1 MGTATS
7 TLERPREE
15 QGGINNP
22 ALNPQAF
29 ARGSA
34 QADAAERRG
43 MTVAGTYGRTGLLLA
58 LLLAAAA
65 FGWGQV
71 ELATV
76 NGHQVALQPTWTWL
90 AFLLTF
96 ILGIAGA
103 VAFRAS
109 PLLGPLYALSE
120 GALLGVAAHF
130 FDLAY
135 DGIVLQ
141 ALAATLCIFVTMLLL
156 YSTGVVRVTSRL
168 LLGVVASMG
177 ALALL
182 YATAWLF
189 SLVGVTVQFLSAPT
203 PLGIALSLA
212 VVVLGALNLPLDFEF
227 IQRAAAAGAPK
238 YMAWYGAFGLL
249 LSLIWIYVSVLRL
262 LALVRRAQ
270 G

>member
-7 TLERPREE
+7 TLDRPRED
-15 QGGINNP
+15 QGGVNNP

-29 ARGSA
+29 DRGIE
-34 QADAAERRG
+34 QAGAAERQG
-43 MTVAGTYGRTGLLLA
+43 MTVAGTYLKTGLLLVI
-58 LLLAAAA
+58 LIAAAA
-65 FGWGQV
+65 FGWSQV
-71 ELATV
+71 EIATV
-76 NGHQVALQPTWTWL
+76 NGHEVALQPAWTWL

-109 PLLGPLYALSE
+109 PILGPLYALCE
-120 GALLGVAAHF
+120 GALLGVAAHY

-141 ALAATLCIFVTMLLL
+141 AVAATLCIFVTMLLL
-156 YSTGVVRVTSRL
+156 YSTGIVKVTSRL
-168 LLGVVASMG
+168 MLGVFASMG

-189 SLVGVTVQFLSAPT
+189 SLVGVTFQFLYAPT

-227 IQRAAAAGAPK
+227 IQRAVAAGAPK
-238 YMAWYGAFGLL
+238 YMEWYAAYGLL